1 MGWGVGV
8 VLHAGPLRSFTQV
21 VWRLS
26 LPGLWAGIWLSLIPA
41 AGDVV
46 NSRFLGGPN
55 DRMIANAIENL
66 LLGAVAG
73 AAGGGPDPGADG
85 P

>member
-1 MGWGVGV
+1 
-8 VLHAGPLRSFTQV
+8 
-21 VWRLS
+21 
-26 LPGLWAGIWLSLIPA
+26 
-41 AGDVV
+41 VV